1 MFGARGVCKDGHVL
15 GLDCFFCG
23 ADHISVLAV
32 GKWLRPQPSK
42 FLQSNLCLFDNF
54 ATMGVRSDVC
64 E

>member
-1 MFGARGVCKDGHVL
+1 MFGARGVCKDGHAL

-32 GKWLRPQPSK
+32 ENGFVLNRP
-42 FLQSNLCLFDNF
+42 NF
-54 ATMGVRSDVC
+54 FSQIYASLITSQLLGVRSDVC